1 MTVGSMRRRTLTLL
15 VAGILLAGIP
25 TEPAAAQ
32 ESTTAPD
39 ALSETYG
46 AWTLRCGAERTG
58 CHVFQA
64 LYRVDDKARL
74 IQVTLFSP
82 PGAEGEMFLRALT
95 PLGAVLSG
103 GAALV
108 VDDGAPTS
116 VPFLACWPR
125 GCVAETALTPDLEA
139 ALRAGLI
146 LAVLVQSADTSQTV
160 RFELSLDGI
169 TRALD
174 EFRKK

>member
-1 MTVGSMRRRTLTLL
+1 MRNRTLALL
-15 VAGILLAGIP
+15 AAGALLAGL
-25 TEPAAAQ
+25 TASPAATQ

-46 AWTLRCGAERTG
+46 AWTLRCGAGRTG

-64 LYRVDDKARL
+64 LYRAKDKARL
-74 IQVTLFSP
+74 VQVTLF
-82 PGAEGEMFLRALT
+82 GAADDGGGLLLRTLT

-103 GAALV
+103 GATLMI
-108 VDDGAPTS
+108 DDGAPTS

-125 GCVAETALTPDLEA
+125 GCVAETTLTPDLEA
-139 ALRAGLI
+139 ALRAGLT
-146 LAVLVQSADTSQTV
+146 LAVVVESADTGQTV
-160 RFELSLDGI
+160 RFELSLDGM

-174 EFRKK
+174 QLREK

>member
-1 MTVGSMRRRTLTLL
+1 MKVGGMRNRTLALLAAGTLL
-15 VAGILLAGIP
+15 VGLTTG
-25 TEPAAAQ
+25 PAAAQ

-39 ALSETYG
+39 ALTESYG
-46 AWTLRCGAERTG
+46 AWTLRCGAERVG

-64 LYRVDDKARL
+64 LYRAKDKARL
-74 IQVTLFSP
+74 VQVTLFSAP
-82 PGAEGEMFLRALT
+82 DAEGGLLLRALT
-95 PLGAVLSG
+95 PLGAVLAA
-103 GAALV
+103 GAALM

-125 GCVAETALTPDLEA
+125 GCVAETALTPGLEA

-146 LAVLVQSADTSQTV
+146 LAVVVESADTGQTV
-160 RFELSLDGI
+160 RFELSLDGM

-174 EFRKK
+174 QLREK